1 MKHFILN
8 FDPESA
14 ENALP
19 KINSKINSIIEKV
32 EGVDNS
38 FVDISNYITKLD
50 DLEKLVVN
58 KIETLNVP
66 STHISMDAELTA
78 RISNLESL
86 TTQLN
91 KKMDSISTI
100 PTPDHP
106 SSRHPSRAH
115 NLSEKTP
122 SNPCSSTLLILGDS
136 NTRHIN
142 IDDST
147 RIPTM
152 LIEDIDP
159 TKCKE
164 FKKIWVHVGI
174 NNLKSINCRGPDDDT
189 RHFHNF
195 MNKLSTIRSICP
207 NSQIIISPIL
217 PTNIIEL
224 NMRAKMFNKILF
236 SSRTWF
242 IALDFNQ
249 FWGDR
254 LMRIYRSYKNPG
266 DNIHP
271 GVLGIQ
277 VLASKVR
284 NVLKFTDT
292 RSYSQALRPSQP
304 RHYAT

>member
-1 MKHFILN
+1 MGRER
-8 FDPESA
+8 PATST
-14 ENALP
+14 
-19 KINSKINSIIEKV
+19 
-32 EGVDNS
+32 
-38 FVDISNYITKLD
+38 TKPS
-50 DLEKLVVN
+50 
-58 KIETLNVP
+58 NVP
-66 STHISMDAELTA
+66 KRSYPLRSQFSSSNRS
-78 RISNLESL
+78 RIYF
-86 TTQLN
+86 
-91 KKMDSISTI
+91 

-106 SSRHPSRAH
+106 SSRYPSSVH
-115 NLSEKTP
+115 NLSERTP

-136 NTRHIN
+136 NTRHVN

-159 TKCKE
+159 TKCRE

-174 NNLKSINCRGPDDDT
+174 NNMKSINCRGPNDVT

-207 NSQIIISPIL
+207 NSRIIVSPIL

-224 NMRAKMFNKILF
+224 NMRAKMFNRMLF

-242 IALDFNQ
+242 NALDFNQ
-249 FWGDR
+249 FCGDNDR
-254 LMRIYRSYKNPG
+254 LMHIYHSYNNPRN
-266 DNIHP
+266 NIHLSI
-271 GVLGIQ
+271 LGIQ
-277 VLASKVR
+277 VLAS
-284 NVLKFTDT
+284 NVINALKFTDT